1 MTDYLREESQRHKIL
16 HAAVILMQC
25 SLFAVFG
32 NRSSSKKRG
41 AQSASGMANL
51 VFQAADS
58 INKEDWKM
66 LFHG

>member
-1 MTDYLREESQRHKIL
+1 
-16 HAAVILMQC
+16 MQC
-25 SLFAVFG
+25 RLFSVFG
-32 NRSSSKKRG
+32 NRSSSEKRG

-51 VFQAADS
+51 VLQAADS